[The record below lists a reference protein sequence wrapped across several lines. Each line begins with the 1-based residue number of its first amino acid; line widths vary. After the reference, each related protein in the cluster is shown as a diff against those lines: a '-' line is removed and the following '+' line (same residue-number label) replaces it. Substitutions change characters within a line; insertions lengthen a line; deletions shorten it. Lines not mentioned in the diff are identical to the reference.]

1 MWEAQQGS
9 KKDFALNV
17 MYSARF
23 ANGLNTGKTKAAI
36 CKELEPLKGERRR
49 TIWNGVPKPA
59 HMILS
64 TLMLLG
70 LRIEGRGGNV
80 VDLSAVMARCGD
92 AFDTVD
98 VEGSEEAVQLFLSEC
113 IRVGIQL

>member
-1 MWEAQQGS
+1 
-9 KKDFALNV
+9 
-17 MYSARF
+17 MYAARF
-23 ANGLNTGKTKAAI
+23 AHGLNTGKTKAAI
-36 CKELEPLKGERRR
+36 CKELDPLKGERSR

-92 AFDTVD
+92 
-98 VEGSEEAVQLFLSEC
+98 EGSEEAVQLFLSEC
-113 IRVGIQL
+113 IRVGIQ